1 MCAWS
6 LVGREREK
14 ILIMEELGALRSDDD
29 EVAGKRL
36 IFHQINGQVGKPWE
50 RDLDYT
56 CTIRMKAWKLR
67 RFMEMENFHYHQ
79 FRAMSEK

>member
-36 IFHQINGQVGKPWE
+36 IFHQINGQVGKRAKE
-50 RDLDYT
+50 EN
-56 CTIRMKAWKLR
+56 I
-67 RFMEMENFHYHQ
+67 FMHSQEWRLE
-79 FRAMSEK
+79 